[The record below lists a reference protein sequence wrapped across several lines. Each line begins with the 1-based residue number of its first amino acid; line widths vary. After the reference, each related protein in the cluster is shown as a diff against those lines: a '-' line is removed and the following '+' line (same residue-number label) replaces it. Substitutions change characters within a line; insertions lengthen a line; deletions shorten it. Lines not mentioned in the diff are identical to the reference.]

1 MVSIGTELRIGMVL
15 RGLTGRDVARRA
27 GVSPFELS
35 RIVNGRKSADP
46 VVLSRIRAAIFTDN
60 PERAA

>member
-1 MVSIGTELRIGMVL
+1 MVL